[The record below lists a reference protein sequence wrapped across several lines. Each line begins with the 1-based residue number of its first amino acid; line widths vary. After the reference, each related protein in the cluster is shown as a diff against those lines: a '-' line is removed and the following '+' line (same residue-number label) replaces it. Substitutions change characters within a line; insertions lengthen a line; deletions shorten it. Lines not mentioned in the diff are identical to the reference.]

1 MPFKP
6 NDKNINRN
14 GRTKGTPNKTTSQ
27 LRETIELIQTKNLH
41 FILEHLCNLTL
52 KERLQL
58 NRDLLPFIVP
68 KYATINEVEKND
80 FEQILQEYQLEQ
92 SIKLLSIDEIKAILN
107 EHEPKNNY

>member
-1 MPFKP
+1 MPFLP

-14 GRTKGTPNKTTSQ
+14 GRKKGVPNKTTSN
-27 LRETIELIQTKNLH
+27 LRETIELIQTDNLS

-68 KYATINEVEKND
+68 KYATINEVERDD
-80 FEQILQEYQLEQ
+80 FNQLLYEYQLEQ
-92 SIKLLSIDEIKAILN
+92 SIKLLSVDELKTLLN
-107 EHEPKNNY
+107 DFNS